1 MIILITGGQR
11 SGKSNYAEK
20 LLIDK
25 DETKVAYI
33 ATSIIDG
40 EEMKDRVKIHRNSRP
55 SAWRTIEAYRD
66 FSKEIKDEDYYIL
79 ECVGTMTSNIM
90 YDFSKDL
97 NRISIEVSKEI
108 EDEVFCEIE
117 NLVKTIKEKNKNLI
131 IVTNEVG
138 LSLTSE
144 NHVGR
149 VYTDIL
155 GRINQRIG
163 KISDEAYLIVAG
175 MEVRLK

>member
-20 LLIDK
+20 LIKEKK
-25 DETKVAYI
+25 DAKVAYI
-33 ATSIIDG
+33 ATSIVDG
-40 EEMKDRVKIHRNSRP
+40 EEMEDRVRIHKNSRP
-55 SAWRTIEAYRD
+55 SSWRTIEAYRD
-66 FSKEIKDEDYYIL
+66 FSKEIKEEDYYML

-97 NRISIEVSKEI
+97 NRISTELSKEI

-117 NLVKTIKEKNKNLI
+117 NLIKTINEKNKHLI

-138 LSLTSE
+138 FSLTSQ

-155 GRINQRIG
+155 GRVNQRIA
-163 KISDEAYLIVAG
+163 KLSDEAYLVVAG